1 MSVSIGIIL
10 VVVTAVIAAIALAP
24 AVAPRAS
31 DQTADRGLDGQ
42 ARRGD
47 SNRRPARRRLTS
59 IPPQQTG
66 DRRRTFG

>member
-24 AVAPRAS
+24 AVAPAEP
-31 DQTADRGLDGQ
+31 DQAATRSGGGD
-42 ARRGD
+42 ARRAGR
-47 SNRRPARRRLTS
+47 SRHARRRLHH

-66 DRRRTFG
+66 DRRRSFG